1 MEQNEAQAPATE
13 NTQTQQQG
21 HLLDTTADN
30 TAPVDTVPTAE
41 EQQQGEASKDR
52 PEWLP
57 EKFKTPE
64 DLAKSYSE
72 LEKKVSGN
80 KAPDKYD
87 WSMTKDLGLD
97 EVTPELDQEITQV
110 FKQANFT
117 QDQVKTAM
125 ALYSDQLAKLQSQ
138 MQSAPVA
145 DLQAESKTL
154 KNSWGDEYQTR
165 LEAVKKFSTTLPE
178 RVLNMPLIDTAEG
191 IQFLES
197 LMENNRMPNPISNTQ
212 AAPQQDIN
220 SVREQIREM
229 RADPKFKLP
238 PGDPVND
245 VHMKKLYALYELQ
258 DRLQKRGN

>member
-1 MEQNEAQAPATE
+1 MEDN
-13 NTQTQQQG
+13 QTQDTQQTG

-30 TAPVDTVPTAE
+30 TAPVDTIPTAQ
-41 EQQQGEASKDR
+41 EQQQGEVQQDR

-57 EKFKTPE
+57 EKFKSPE
-64 DLAKSYSE
+64 DLAKSYTE
-72 LEKKVSGN
+72 LEKKVSGS
-80 KAPDKYD
+80 KAPESYD
-87 WSMTKDLGLD
+87 WSMTKDLGLE
-97 EVTPELDQEITQV
+97 EVTPELDKEISQV

-125 ALYSDQLAKLQSQ
+125 ALYSDQMAKLQSQ
-138 MQSAPVA
+138 MQAAPVA
-145 DLQAESKTL
+145 DLQAESSTL
-154 KNSWGDEYQTR
+154 KKSWGDEYQPR

-212 AAPQQDIN
+212 AAPTQDIN

-245 VHMKKLYALYELQ
+245 AHMQKLYSLYELQ

>member
-13 NTQTQQQG
+13 NTQQEN
-21 HLLDTTADN
+21 LLDTTPN
-30 TAPVDTVPTAE
+30 EPVSTIPTTQ
-41 EQQQGEASKDR
+41 EQQQGEITQDR
-52 PEWLP
+52 PQWLP

-72 LEKKVSGN
+72 LEKKVSGS

-87 WSMTKDLGLD
+87 WSMTKDLGLE
-97 EVTPELDQEITQV
+97 EVSPELDQEITDV
-110 FKQANFT
+110 FKKANFT

-125 ALYSDQLAKLQSQ
+125 ALYSDQLAKIQSQ
-138 MQSAPVA
+138 IQAAPVA
-145 DLQAESKTL
+145 DLQAESQTL
-154 KNSWGDEYQTR
+154 KKSWGNEYQTR
-165 LEAVKKFSTTLPE
+165 LESVKNFSSTLPE

-212 AAPQQDIN
+212 AAPTQDIN
-220 SVREQIREM
+220 SVREQIRDM

-238 PGDPVND
+238 PGDPVNEA
-245 VHMKKLYALYELQ
+245 HMQKLYSLYELQ